1 MAMAGGSFQDWT
13 SAPLPDFRAAVASLS
28 TVEYTR
34 ANHYE
39 DLLMARPGVPRR
51 ATNSHY
57 RRLQRKAVPS
67 TGKKLSGR
75 DIMGKFAGSGL
86 ARRRRPTD

>member
-1 MAMAGGSFQDWT
+1 MAAAGGSFRTWT
-13 SAPLPDFRAAVASLS
+13 HAPLPDLRAAIASLP

-39 DLLMARPGVPRR
+39 DLLMARPGIPRR
-51 ATNSHY
+51 ATNSHH
-57 RRLQRKAVPS
+57 RRLQRKAMPP

-75 DIMGKFAGSGL
+75 DIMGQFAGSGL